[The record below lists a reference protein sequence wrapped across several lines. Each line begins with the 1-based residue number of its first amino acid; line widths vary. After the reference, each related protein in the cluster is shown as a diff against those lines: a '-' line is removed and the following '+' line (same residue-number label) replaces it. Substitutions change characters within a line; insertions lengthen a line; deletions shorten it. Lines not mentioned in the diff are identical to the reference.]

1 MILDHTSRG
10 FFFLAR
16 KKIKNPSK
24 DAKKC
29 RTTNVWISVAK
40 FLSSIDVSHLV
51 TCNKSLS
58 ILLNGILIKWFITD
72 RKDFGIDQTT
82 WNHVIDTNPQVK
94 IKIPFLMNN
103 IVIFADIDYNARFGF
118 AVEDIVAQICFYN
131 LKKLIG
137 KCTTYLTKYGTIRI
151 CGTKREKKMFIALK
165 IYVAKIDTSLWEIL
179 AWKSFNKHAK

>member
-1 MILDHTSRG
+1 
-10 FFFLAR
+10 
-16 KKIKNPSK
+16 
-24 DAKKC
+24 
-29 RTTNVWISVAK
+29 
-40 FLSSIDVSHLV
+40 
-51 TCNKSLS
+51 
-58 ILLNGILIKWFITD
+58 LIKWFITE

-179 AWKSFNKHAK
+179 AWKSFNKHSK